1 MKNNVLCDDTQWI
14 HYLSPTEAG
23 SMHDKKLADTYPL
36 HLPAGSV
43 LRQDLGFMGHYP
55 AGVLVEMPHKKPRNG
70 LLTFSQLLFN
80 QMLSPLRVVIEP
92 HRRTDVN
99 SGIKRLGMLK
109 DTLRVHGEWFR
120 DTVMVVGCGLHN
132 FRVLSVQRAYLA
144 HKRDKEQNY
153 SA

>member
-1 MKNNVLCDDTQWI
+1 MKNNVLCDNTQWI
-14 HYLSPTEAG
+14 HYLSPTEGG

-36 HLPAGSV
+36 HLPGGSV

-55 AGVLVEMPHKKPRNG
+55 AGVLIEMPHKKPKNG

-80 QMLSPLRVVIEP
+80 QMLSSLRVVIE
-92 HRRTDVN
+92 HVN
-99 SGIKRLGMLK
+99 SGIKRLRMLK

-132 FRVLSVQRAYLA
+132 FRVLSVHRAYLA
-144 HKRDKEQNY
+144 HERDKEQN
-153 SA
+153 

>member
-1 MKNNVLCDDTQWI
+1 MKNTVLCDDTQWI
-14 HYLSPTEAG
+14 HYLSPTESG

-43 LRQDLGFMGHYP
+43 LRQDLGFLGHYP
-55 AGVLVEMPHKKPRNG
+55 ADVLVEMPHKKPKNG

-80 QMLSPLRVVIEP
+80 QMLNPLRVVIE
-92 HRRTDVN
+92 HVN
-99 SGIKRLGMLK
+99 SGIKRLRMLK

-144 HKRDKEQNY
+144 NERDKQQN
-153 SA
+153 